1 MATAAPP
8 SANLERDNWK
18 GVKPL
23 RAGEGLSFLL
33 RRLHSLS
40 GIIPVGAF
48 LVEHF
53 VSNAY
58 ATNGPHAYAT
68 QIKFLNSL
76 PFVPFLEWGGIY
88 IPILYH
94 ALYGI
99 YVWYRGES
107 NVTTYPWQGNW
118 MYAAQRWTGIIA
130 FAYMIQHVYHL
141 RFTGPQL
148 LEYPGAG
155 FGKVQQELANPW
167 MLAFYVVAIIAA
179 SWHFAYGIWL
189 FCAKW
194 GITQGEGARRK
205 SGVVCFAIGLLFV
218 IVGLVT
224 VKAFVAPRDPAW
236 RHMGTDPAAA
246 KQVEA
251 QQVQ

>member
-8 SANLERDNWK
+8 SAEYEQERWT

-23 RAGEGLSFLL
+23 RAGQGRSFLF

-99 YVWYRGES
+99 YIWYRGES
-107 NVTTYPWQGNW
+107 NVIAYPWQGNW
-118 MYAAQRWTGIIA
+118 MYAAQRWTGIIT
-130 FAYMIQHVYHL
+130 FAYMIQHVWYL
-141 RFTGPQL
+141 RFSGVRL
-148 LEYPGAG
+148 LEHPGAG
-155 FGKVQQELANPW
+155 FGKVQQELAHPW
-167 MLAFYVVAIIAA
+167 MLLFYVVAIVCA

-194 GITQGEGARRK
+194 GITQGERARRK
-205 SGVVCFAIGLLFV
+205 AGIVCLAIGLLFV
-218 IVGLVT
+218 VVGLVT
-224 VKAFVAPRDPAW
+224 VKAFVSPAEPSW
-236 RHMGTDPAAA
+236 RHLGTDPATA
-246 KQVEA
+246 KQIEA
-251 QQVQ
+251 Q

>member
-8 SANLERDNWK
+8 SANYEQDQWN

-23 RAGEGLSFLL
+23 RAGEGRSFLL

-40 GIIPVGAF
+40 GIVPIGAF
-48 LVEHF
+48 FVEHF

-76 PFVPFLEWGGIY
+76 PFVPFLEWGFIY

-99 YVWYRGES
+99 YIWYRGDS
-107 NVTTYPWQGNW
+107 NVIAYSWQGNW
-118 MYAAQRWTGIIA
+118 LYTSQRWTGIVA

-141 RFTGPQL
+141 RFSGVHLVQ
-148 LEYPGAG
+148 YPGAG

-167 MLAFYVVAIIAA
+167 MLAFYVVAIVCA

-194 GITQGEGARRK
+194 GITQGERARRR
-205 SGVVCFAIGLLFV
+205 SGVVCFGIGLLFV

-224 VKAFVAPRDPAW
+224 VKAFVAPKDPSW
-236 RHMGTDPAAA
+236 SHVGTDPATA
-246 KQVEA
+246 KRVEA
-251 QQVQ
+251 EPAK

>member
-8 SANLERDNWK
+8 SAGYEQSQLK
-18 GVKPL
+18 GVRPL
-23 RAGEGLSFLL
+23 RAGEGHSFLL

-40 GIIPVGAF
+40 GIVPVGAF
-48 LVEHF
+48 LIEHF

-76 PFVPFLEWGGIY
+76 PFVPFLEWGFIY

-99 YVWYRGES
+99 FIWYRGES
-107 NVTTYPWQGNW
+107 NLAAYPWQGNW
-118 MYAAQRWTGIIA
+118 LYTAQRWTGIVA
-130 FAYMIQHVYHL
+130 FLYMIQHVYSL
-141 RFTGPQL
+141 RFSGVHLVQ
-148 LEYPGAG
+148 YPGAG
-155 FGKVQQELANPW
+155 FGKVQHELANPW
-167 MLAFYVVAIIAA
+167 MLAFYVVAIVCA

-194 GITQGEGARRK
+194 GITQGERARRK
-205 SGVVCFAIGLLFV
+205 AGIICLGIGLLFV
-218 IVGLVT
+218 VVGLIT
-224 VKAFVAPRDPAW
+224 VKAFVAPHNPDW
-236 RHMGTDPAAA
+236 RNMGTDPATA
-246 KQVEA
+246 KQVE
-251 QQVQ
+251 VQPVE

>member
-8 SANLERDNWK
+8 SAELERNQWQ

-23 RAGEGLSFLL
+23 RAGEGHSFLL

-40 GIIPVGAF
+40 GIIPIGAF
-48 LVEHF
+48 LIEHF
-53 VSNAY
+53 ISNAF
-58 ATNGPHAYAT
+58 ATNGPHAYAI
-68 QIKFLNSL
+68 QVKFLNSL

-88 IPILYH
+88 LPILYH
-94 ALYGI
+94 ALYGFYI
-99 YVWYRGES
+99 WWRGDS
-107 NVTTYPWQGNW
+107 NVISYPWEGNW
-118 MYAAQRWTGIIA
+118 LYTAQRWTGIVT

-141 RFTGPQL
+141 RFTGPHL
-148 LEYPGAG
+148 MEYPGAS

-167 MLAFYVVAIIAA
+167 MLAFYVTAIVCA

-194 GITQGEGARRK
+194 GITQGQGARRRLAVACL
-205 SGVVCFAIGLLFV
+205 GIGLLFV
-218 IVGLVT
+218 VVGLVT

-236 RHMGTDPAAA
+236 RNMGSDPATAR
-246 KQVEA
+246 QVEA
-251 QQVQ
+251 EPVK